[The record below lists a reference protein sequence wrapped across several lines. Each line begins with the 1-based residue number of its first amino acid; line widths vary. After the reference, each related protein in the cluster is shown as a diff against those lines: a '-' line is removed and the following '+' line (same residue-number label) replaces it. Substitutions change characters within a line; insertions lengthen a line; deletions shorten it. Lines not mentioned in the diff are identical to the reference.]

1 MKVLFLTH
9 YFYPHIGGVE
19 KHVLEISRDLIA
31 KNHKV
36 TIVTER
42 YDDSLSEHEV
52 FENIEIYRF
61 SYPHK
66 RFKGLSEI
74 WKWLWKKRNLIKESD
89 IIHCHDVFIWYLPFR
104 FLFPLKKVFTTFH
117 GWEGV
122 YPIPLIN
129 ILHKKLANLFSRKT
143 IAIGKY
149 IEKYY
154 GIRTNK
160 ILYGGTD
167 EVKKPKDK
175 QSLAGKAGKIK
186 NYLVFLGRL
195 EKDTGLPEFL
205 EWLEKNKKYQVDFI
219 GDGSLHEECLKYGR
233 ILGFVDP
240 SPFLERAKICVPGGY
255 LSYIEAVSLGCRVI
269 TFASNELKDDYWA
282 EIHSVYKNGKKI
294 KKFPPWEAITNM
306 YIKLW
311 RKHV

>member
-129 ILHKKLANLFSRKT
+129 ILHKKLANLFCMQMMENPWVRSLKPRVH
-143 IAIGKY
+143 IFF
-149 IEKYY
+149 YY
-154 GIRTNK
+154 
-160 ILYGGTD
+160 
-167 EVKKPKDK
+167 
-175 QSLAGKAGKIK
+175 
-186 NYLVFLGRL
+186 
-195 EKDTGLPEFL
+195 
-205 EWLEKNKKYQVDFI
+205 
-219 GDGSLHEECLKYGR
+219 
-233 ILGFVDP
+233 
-240 SPFLERAKICVPGGY
+240 RA
-255 LSYIEAVSLGCRVI
+255 
-269 TFASNELKDDYWA
+269 
-282 EIHSVYKNGKKI
+282 
-294 KKFPPWEAITNM
+294 
-306 YIKLW
+306 
-311 RKHV
+311 